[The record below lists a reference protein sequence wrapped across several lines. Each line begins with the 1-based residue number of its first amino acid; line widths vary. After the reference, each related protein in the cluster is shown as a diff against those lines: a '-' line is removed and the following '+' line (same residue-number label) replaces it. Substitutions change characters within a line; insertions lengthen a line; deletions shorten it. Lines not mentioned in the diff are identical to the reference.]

1 MQRIAPR
8 APVERAAGGLAVD
21 GAHLIDAH
29 GECCD
34 EAAETGLEPGRIEQ
48 PEQTRERVVAGNA
61 ARQGEEAAQE
71 RLLRPAER
79 RHVDTA
85 LRTGQHR
92 GQSDQ
97 QTLQQIMPLRIA
109 RPWIGK
115 PRKTG
120 TKPLHPRPPET
131 SREGL
136 STSRQQKILQTSN
149 AIPLGY
155 YLCVLGSVPHQHI
168 ELSV

>member
-155 YLCVLGSVPHQHI
+155 YLCVLVS
-168 ELSV
+168 